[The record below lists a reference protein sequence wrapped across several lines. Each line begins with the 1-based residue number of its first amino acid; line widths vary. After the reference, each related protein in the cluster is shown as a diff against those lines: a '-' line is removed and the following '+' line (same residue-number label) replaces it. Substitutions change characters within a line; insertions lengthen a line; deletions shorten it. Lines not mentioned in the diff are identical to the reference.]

1 MEFSKN
7 YGQIIIGYGL
17 LSIGITLLMLFMQ
30 TAGIFWLIL
39 AGATIVGGIWII
51 KKERN
56 DRKKYDSDIR
66 MSGIKIGTV
75 SSQEL
80 DNITFQARVLMS
92 IDSDIRIPDDSSA
105 KITTDGL
112 LGGNYISIEPGGN
125 DIYLESGDEILFTQ
139 GSVDLIGLVGEALF
153 SVEDNQ

>member
-1 MEFSKN
+1 MKSNTFEAF
-7 YGQIIIGYGL
+7 IGAVVITFTLIFLFFGFQSMRLNNEGKYNV
-17 LSIGITLLMLFMQ
+17 SAVFNRIDGIKL
-30 TAGIFWLIL
+30 G
-39 AGATIVGGIWII
+39 
-51 KKERN
+51 
-56 DRKKYDSDIR
+56 SDIR

-80 DNITFQARVLMS
+80 DNITFQARVLMA
-92 IDSDIRIPDDSSA
+92 IDSDILIPDDSSA

>member
-39 AGATIVGGIWII
+39 AGSTIVGGIWII

-56 DRKKYDSDIR
+56 DRKKYDSDN
-66 MSGIKIGTV
+66 
-75 SSQEL
+75 EC
-80 DNITFQARVLMS
+80 TFQ
-92 IDSDIRIPDDSSA
+92 DNKPD
-105 KITTDGL
+105 
-112 LGGNYISIEPGGN
+112 
-125 DIYLESGDEILFTQ
+125 
-139 GSVDLIGLVGEALF
+139 
-153 SVEDNQ
+153 